1 MKANQYLIDFYNNY
15 DEDSRL
21 EQKHGTVE
29 FLTTMRYIQRYLKP
43 GNRVLEVGA
52 GTGRYSH
59 TLARQGYAVDA
70 VELIEHNIEVFQR
83 NTLSHEII
91 SIIQGNALDLSALP
105 DSQYDITHTLTLE
118 KQCAIISLV

>member
-15 DEDSRL
+15 DEDGRL

-29 FLTTMRYIQRYLKP
+29 FLTTIRYIQRSLKP

-83 NTLSHEII
+83 NTLC
-91 SIIQGNALDLSALP
+91 
-105 DSQYDITHTLTLE
+105 LTL
-118 KQCAIISLV
+118 KHLPQNRNQRICLNLSVKRI